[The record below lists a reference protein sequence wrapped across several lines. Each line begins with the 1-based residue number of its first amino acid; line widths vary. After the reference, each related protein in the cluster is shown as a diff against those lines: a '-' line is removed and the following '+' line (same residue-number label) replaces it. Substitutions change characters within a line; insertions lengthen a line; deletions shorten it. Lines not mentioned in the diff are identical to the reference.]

1 MSDLSQIFKDT
12 QEAARQL
19 KRMMMVKCVPGNGS
33 TRCYFILK
41 FNSLGPQ
48 ASTVLCVQLP
58 CFSLQGVS
66 LNLEVAAILHITQI
80 CTRINIL
87 RDNPQPMKER
97 STNGQ

>member
-12 QEAARQL
+12 QEAASQL
-19 KRMMMVKCVPGNGS
+19 KRRMMMVKCVPGNGS

-48 ASTVLCVQLP
+48 ASTVPCMQLP

-66 LNLEVAAILHITQI
+66 LNLEVAAILHITLDMHK
-80 CTRINIL
+80 N
-87 RDNPQPMKER
+87 
-97 STNGQ
+97 